1 MVIGDEQFAEQVL
14 RKRHPA
20 IAIDRSYTLTDVE
33 EAVCQITRIDR
44 EDLARPQRTPV
55 VNRARELFM
64 YLARRHTD
72 ASLREVAQRLR
83 VRDISTV
90 SHGEKRIT
98 MSLQENSPTA
108 KEVNTK
114 SDPNDLALT
123 RLTLSLYH
131 SIRFCQQ
138 LGWNS

>member
-1 MVIGDEQFAEQVL
+1 
-14 RKRHPA
+14 
-20 IAIDRSYTLTDVE
+20 
-33 EAVCQITRIDR
+33 
-44 EDLARPQRTPV
+44 
-55 VNRARELFM
+55 M

-108 KEVNTK
+108 KEVKRILNQAHSFK
-114 SDPNDLALT
+114 PE
-123 RLTLSLYH
+123 TLSRIPRQGIASQGRSAGYPGTNVFVNRERVL
-131 SIRFCQQ
+131 
-138 LGWNS
+138 NSTT